1 MTGCAL
7 RRQSRQGYARE
18 CTHLRCERRL
28 PLTADKSIST
38 TTRLLLV
45 IPDLQLARPS
55 LPTGGPFYA
64 AARSGQPR
72 GFAAVADR
80 ELQGASYEM
89 LSNYFRCCFQR
100 RTGGGQRLA

>member
-7 RRQSRQGYARE
+7 RRQSRQGNARE
-18 CTHLRCERRL
+18 CTHLWCERRL

-38 TTRLLLV
+38 TTRL
-45 IPDLQLARPS
+45 
-55 LPTGGPFYA
+55 PTGDSGSPTGPPVFADWRAFDA

-80 ELQGASYEM
+80 ELRELHM
-89 LSNYFRCCFQR
+89 KCFPIIVAAVCSV
-100 RTGGGQRLA
+100 GLA